1 MAPLLFAS
9 PPSSMARLARSC
21 TQPSRELCYLT
32 PLPQPFC
39 EPVRL
44 FFGREPDELPKD
56 LAEELPKELRMVE
69 S

>member
-21 TQPSRELCYLT
+21 TQPSRELCYST
-32 PLPQPFC
+32 PLPRPFC

-44 FFGREPDELPKD
+44 FCGCEPDELPED
-56 LAEELPKELRMVE
+56 LAEELPKELRTV
-69 S
+69 